1 MACNRCVPVDQ
12 SALAFGLVGGYLIN
26 LSFKLKDQFFL
37 DKNNTEKDKLCL
49 I

>member
-1 MACNRCVPVDQ
+1 MT
-12 SALAFGLVGGYLIN
+12 SKKEMYSYLIN

-37 DKNNTEKDKLCL
+37 DKNNADKLCL